1 MIARAGIATD
11 YLGLGGAP
19 GEWPAPG
26 DWLSPAEQAE
36 LARWRS
42 PARRAQWMAGRRV
55 AKRLVAE
62 VLDLPIADL
71 CEIEVF
77 SRDGAGRPVPPRVR
91 VAGRILPWSISIAH
105 TERGAMAAVCYDP
118 DATVGVDLVVLGR
131 DWSGLVRTW
140 FTPGEQHCLGAA
152 GHDGTATLWA
162 VKEAFYKAVNA
173 GEPFA
178 PRQFE
183 VHPAAARQYACT
195 YHGAGAVGARC
206 EGAVHTGTID
216 GHVSAVAVLP
226 AARSARRLP
235 GDS

>member
-11 YLGLGGAP
+11 YLGLDCVP
-19 GEWPAPG
+19 GELPAPAG
-26 DWLSPAEQAE
+26 WLSPAEQAE
-36 LARWRS
+36 LACWRH
-42 PARRAQWMAGRRV
+42 PARKAQWMAGRRV

-62 VLDLPIADL
+62 VLGMPVARLG
-71 CEIEVF
+71 EIEIL
-77 SRDGAGRPVPPRVR
+77 SRDGAGRPVAPRVR
-91 VAGRILPWSISIAH
+91 VAGRMLPWSMSIAH

-131 DWSGLVRTW
+131 DWSGLARMW
-140 FTPGEQHCLGAA
+140 FTPTEQHCLGAV
-152 GHDGTATLWA
+152 GDDGTATLWA

-178 PRQFE
+178 PRRFE

-195 YHGAGAVGARC
+195 YHGAAPAGERC

-216 GHVSAVAVLP
+216 GQISAVAVLP
-226 AARSARRLP
+226 AARSTRRLS